1 MKKRLKVPKKI
12 LSFIMVFI
20 TITTTIFT
28 SAVSVYASDLD
39 MSESTGFNYV
49 GISPITN
56 KKINHKIYRMK
67 VDGKT
72 VFCIEPGIVTS
83 SGGGYVSEEYID
95 SKKDILS
102 KIAYYGY
109 TDTNQ
114 SKYDYALTQIM
125 IWEELGDKFISTT
138 LPNYH
143 KRKAEILAKVNR
155 HNILPSWNKQNIEI
169 KSGETIE
176 LEDKNGIIREMQL
189 ESNNTD
195 TDILLEGNTL
205 KITANKNSKSG
216 VISYIK
222 IPKNE
227 VGTSIVYRKSN
238 YQSLAEFHMESS
250 MSANLNINV
259 IKLGNI
265 KVKKIDEDTG
275 KALANAKL
283 RFEYD
288 GKSKEI
294 ITDSNGI
301 ASIEDIPEGTTV
313 TISEV
318 TAPNGYFNKGEIKKV
333 VIEANKT
340 IEVTLGNKEQ
350 LGKVILS
357 KSGKDFGVEMPND
370 SYKLEGA
377 IYGIYN
383 ENDEKITTIT
393 TDEFG
398 KATSE
403 KIKLGKYYA
412 IEEKAPE
419 GYLINKEK
427 IPFELKYAGQT
438 VEVTSTSISHKDTE
452 QKGKAILIKE
462 DEKTGSIPQGSAKLD
477 GAVYELRK
485 SNNDELVETV
495 TIKGGKAKAENLYL
509 GEYYWIEKK
518 APEGYL
524 LDTTKHYFEISY
536 AGENVE
542 TAIKETLVKEKVI
555 TGGFDLIKF
564 GEYDWKEKIKNIF
577 KTKNKEIKPLK
588 DVEFSVFSDT
598 TGKLVKTGYT
608 DEKGYLK
615 FEGLP
620 YDTYTVK
627 ESKTPEGYIAAKDFK
642 VTVKKQNETHH
653 YAIQNKVIEEKLK
666 VVKIDSETKKIIP
679 VKGAE
684 FKIKSLQTG
693 DFITMP
699 KNNEDGKTDTFY
711 TNDEGYLITPEAL
724 SYGEYELIEVK
735 APDGYV
741 LAKDPIQF
749 KVDGSSNGIIEIRFE
764 NTSQKGIVEFTK
776 KGQIPKDI
784 KIEETK
790 YGKLHEIIYEYKPLE
805 NVTYDIIAKEN
816 IITNDGTIRFKKG
829 DVIET
834 LTTDEKGKWK
844 SSELYLGKYQAI
856 EKSAPNGYIISSD
869 PIDFELSYSGQL
881 IELTKTSITANND
894 FQSLLVNIFKN
905 EEKIEGWKENKP
917 VIKDI
922 KGNGKIFGIFTRE
935 EKEISDNIKIPE
947 NSMVGIKD
955 VKDGVAELN
964 IKLPE
969 GKYYL
974 KEIDSGENHIL
985 NEKEYDFEFNST
997 NNDKEVKI
1005 NIYADGI
1012 DFGDKNENVKPILNK
1027 LQLNSFKIKKIN
1039 EKAIQNKRNGFSFE
1053 FTELGKG
1060 AKFILEDKKGDII
1073 QEVTIGKDSIGE
1085 FNNIPVGTFYLKEK
1099 ETSNDKYILSNKV
1112 IRIEST
1118 KEGIKAFDDSN
1129 NLISEKNN
1137 SEDKILLE
1145 IKNELI
1151 KGGAKLIKTDLVT
1164 GEALPNTGIRILNEN
1179 KNILIEGKTD
1189 DKGVFYF
1196 DNLPKGI
1203 YYFQEYEAPNGYQI
1217 DETPMKFEIK
1227 ENGEVVTCKMTN
1239 KKIEKVSIPKTGDD
1253 NSVILYG
1260 IGMLASGILLLKMRR
1275 KKDK

>member
-1 MKKRLKVPKKI
+1 MKKKLKASKRI
-12 LSFIMVFI
+12 LSFIIVFI
-20 TITTTIFT
+20 TIITTILT
-28 SAVSVYASDLD
+28 SSVSVYASELD
-39 MSESTGFNYV
+39 MSEHTGFNYL
-49 GISPITN
+49 GISPITGR
-56 KKINHKIYRMK
+56 KINHNIYRMK
-67 VDGKT
+67 MDNKV
-72 VFCIEPGIVTS
+72 VFCVEPGIKTA
-83 SGGGYVSEEYID
+83 SGGGYISEEYIN

-109 TDTNQ
+109 TDTNK
-114 SKYDYALTQIM
+114 SKYDYALTQII

-143 KRKAEILAKVNR
+143 KRKAEILEKVNK
-155 HNILPSWNKQNIEI
+155 HNILPSWNNEKVAV
-169 KSGETIE
+169 KSEETIE
-176 LEDKNGIIREMQL
+176 LKDKNGIIREMKL
-189 ESNNTD
+189 ESNNTG
-195 TDILLEGNTL
+195 TNIVLEENTL
-205 KITANKNSKSG
+205 KITANEKSTSG
-216 VISYIK
+216 VISYRK
-222 IPKNE
+222 IPENE
-227 VGTSIVYRKSN
+227 VGTSIVYRKPN

-265 KVKKIDEDTG
+265 KVKKVDEDTG
-275 KALANAKL
+275 KALANTKL
-283 RFEYD
+283 KFEYD
-288 GKSKEI
+288 GKCKEI

-301 ASIEDIPEGTTV
+301 ASIEDIPAGTNV

-318 TAPNGYFNKGEIKKV
+318 IAPNGYFNKGEIKKV

-350 LGKVILS
+350 LGNVILS
-357 KSGKDFGVEMPND
+357 KRGKDFEREMPND

-377 IYGIYN
+377 IYSIYN
-383 ENDEKITTIT
+383 ENDQKITTMT
-393 TDEFG
+393 TDKFG

-403 KIKLGKYYA
+403 NIKLGKYYA
-412 IEEKAPE
+412 LEEKAPE
-419 GYLINKEK
+419 GYLISKEK

-462 DEKTGSIPQGSAKLD
+462 DEKNGSIPQGSAKLD

-495 TIKGGKAKAENLYL
+495 TIKGGKAKVENLYL
-509 GEYYWIEKK
+509 GKYYWIEKK

-536 AGENVE
+536 AGENAE

-577 KTKNKEIKPLK
+577 KTKNKEIKSLK

-615 FEGLP
+615 FERLP

-627 ESKTPEGYIAAKDFK
+627 ETKTPEGYIAAKDFK

-679 VKGAE
+679 VKGVE
-684 FKIKSLQTG
+684 FKIKNLQTG

-699 KNNEDGKTDTFY
+699 KNNEDEKTDMFY

-724 SYGEYELIEVK
+724 SYGEYELTEVK
-735 APDGYV
+735 HPDGYV
-741 LAKDPIQF
+741 LAKDPIHF

-776 KGQIPKDI
+776 KGQTPKDI
-784 KIEETK
+784 KIEEMK

-805 NVTYDIIAKEN
+805 NVAYDIIAKEN
-816 IITNDGTIRFKKG
+816 ITTNDGTIHFKKG
-829 DVIET
+829 DVVET

-856 EKSAPNGYIISSD
+856 EKSAPNGYIISSN
-869 PIDFELSYSGQL
+869 PIEFELSYSGQL
-881 IELTKTSITANND
+881 VELTKTSLTANND
-894 FQSLLVNIFKN
+894 LQSLLVNIFKN
-905 EEKIEGWKENKP
+905 EEKIEGWKDNKP

-935 EKEISDNIKIPE
+935 KQVISDNIKIPKD
-947 NSMVGIKD
+947 SMVGIKE

-997 NNDKEVKI
+997 NNEKEIKV
-1005 NIYADGI
+1005 NIYEDGV
-1012 DFGDKNENVKPILNK
+1012 DFGDKNENIKPILNK
-1027 LQLNSFKIKKIN
+1027 LQLNGFKIKKIN
-1039 EKAIQNKRNGFSFE
+1039 EKAIKNKRNEFSFE
-1053 FTELGKG
+1053 FTELGQG

-1073 QEVTIGKDSIGE
+1073 QELTIGKDSIGE

-1118 KEGIKAFDDSN
+1118 KEWVKAFDEDN

-1137 SEDKILLE
+1137 NENKILLE

-1164 GEALPNTGIRILNEN
+1164 GEALPNTGIKILNEN

-1203 YYFQEYEAPNGYQI
+1203 YYFQEYEAPKGYQI

-1239 KKIEKVSIPKTGDD
+1239 KKIEKVSIPKTGDY
-1253 NSVILYG
+1253 NSIILYG
-1260 IGMLASGILLLKMRR
+1260 IVLLASGTLLLKRRR

>member
-1 MKKRLKVPKKI
+1 MNKKLKASKRI

-20 TITTTIFT
+20 TIITTILT
-28 SAVSVYASDLD
+28 SSVSVYASELD
-39 MSESTGFNYV
+39 MSEHTGFNYL
-49 GISPITN
+49 GISPITGR
-56 KKINHKIYRMK
+56 KINHSIYRMK
-67 VDGKT
+67 MDNKV
-72 VFCIEPGIVTS
+72 VFCVEPGIKTA
-83 SGGGYVSEEYID
+83 SGGGYISEEYIN

-114 SKYDYALTQIM
+114 SKYDYALTQTM

-138 LPNYH
+138 LPNYY
-143 KRKAEILAKVNR
+143 KRKTEILEKVNR
-155 HNILPSWNKQNIEI
+155 HNILPSWNKQDIEI

-189 ESNNTD
+189 ESNNTGA
-195 TDILLEGNTL
+195 DILLEENTL
-205 KITANKNSKSG
+205 KITANKNSNSG

-227 VGTSIVYRKSN
+227 VGTSIVYRKPN

-357 KSGKDFGVEMPND
+357 KIGKDFGVEMPND

-393 TDEFG
+393 TDKFG
-398 KATSE
+398 KAISE

-427 IPFELKYAGQT
+427 IEFELKYAGQT

-462 DEKTGSIPQGSAKLD
+462 DEKTVSIPQGSAKLD

-495 TIKGGKAKAENLYL
+495 TIKSGKAKVENLYL

-577 KTKNKEIKPLK
+577 KPKNKEIKPLK
-588 DVEFSVFSDT
+588 NVEFSVFSDT

-615 FEGLP
+615 FEGLS

-627 ESKTPEGYIAAKDFK
+627 ETKTPEGYIAAKDFK

-776 KGQIPKDI
+776 KGQVPKDI

-881 IELTKTSITANND
+881 VELTKTSITANND

-905 EEKIEGWKENKP
+905 EEKIEGWKDNKP

-922 KGNGKIFGIFTRE
+922 KGNGKIFGIFTRK
-935 EKEISDNIKIPE
+935 EKEISNNINIPE

-985 NEKEYDFEFNST
+985 NEKEYDFEFNSN

-1012 DFGDKNENVKPILNK
+1012 DFGDKNENIKPILNK
-1027 LQLNSFKIKKIN
+1027 LQLNSFKIKKI
-1039 EKAIQNKRNGFSFE
+1039 
-1053 FTELGKG
+1053 KG

-1085 FNNIPVGTFYLKEK
+1085 FNNMPVGTFYLKEK

-1164 GEALPNTGIRILNEN
+1164 GEALPNTGIRVLNED

-1189 DKGVFYF
+1189 NKGVFYF

-1203 YYFQEYEAPNGYQI
+1203 YYFQEYEAPKGYQI

-1239 KKIEKVSIPKTGDD
+1239 KKIEKVSIPKTGDE
-1253 NSVILYG
+1253 NTIVLYG
-1260 IGMLASGILLLKMRR
+1260 IVLLASGTLLLKMRR
-1275 KKDK
+1275 KKNK

>member
-1 MKKRLKVPKKI
+1 MKKKFKASKRI

-20 TITTTIFT
+20 TIITTILT
-28 SAVSVYASDLD
+28 SSVSVYASELD
-39 MSESTGFNYV
+39 MSEHTGFNYL
-49 GISPITN
+49 GISPITGR
-56 KKINHKIYRMK
+56 KINHNIYRMK
-67 VDGKT
+67 MDNKV
-72 VFCIEPGIVTS
+72 VFCVEPGIKTA
-83 SGGGYVSEEYID
+83 SGGGYISEEYIN

-109 TDTNQ
+109 TDTNK
-114 SKYDYALTQIM
+114 SKYDYALTQII

-143 KRKAEILAKVNR
+143 KRKAEILEKVNR
-155 HNILPSWNKQNIEI
+155 HNILPSWNNEKVAV

-176 LEDKNGIIREMQL
+176 LQDKNGIVREMKL
-189 ESNNTD
+189 ESNNTG
-195 TDILLEGNTL
+195 TNIVLEENTL
-205 KITANKNSKSG
+205 KITANEKSTSG
-216 VISYIK
+216 VISYRK
-222 IPKNE
+222 IPENE
-227 VGTSIVYRKSN
+227 VGTSIVYRKPN

-250 MSANLNINV
+250 MSVNLNINV

-265 KVKKIDEDTG
+265 KVKKVDEDTG
-275 KALANAKL
+275 KALANTKL
-283 RFEYD
+283 KFEYD
-288 GKSKEI
+288 GKGKEI

-301 ASIEDIPEGTTV
+301 ASIEDIPAGTNV

-350 LGKVILS
+350 LGNVILS
-357 KSGKDFGVEMPND
+357 KRGKDFGTEMPND

-377 IYGIYN
+377 IYSIYN
-383 ENDEKITTIT
+383 ENDQKITTMT
-393 TDEFG
+393 TDKFG

-403 KIKLGKYYA
+403 NIKLGKFYA
-412 IEEKAPE
+412 LEEKAPE
-419 GYLINKEK
+419 GYLISKEK

-438 VEVTSTSISHKDTE
+438 VEVTSTSISQKDTE

-495 TIKGGKAKAENLYL
+495 TIKGGKAKVEDLYL
-509 GEYYWIEKK
+509 GKYYWIEKK

-542 TAIKETLVKEKVI
+542 TSIKETLVKEKVI

-588 DVEFSVFSDT
+588 YVEFSVFSDT
-598 TGKLVKTGYT
+598 TEKLVKTGYT

-615 FEGLP
+615 FGGLP

-627 ESKTPEGYIAAKDFK
+627 ETKTPEGYIAAKDFK

-653 YAIQNKVIEEKLK
+653 YAIQNRVIEEKLK
-666 VVKIDSETKKIIP
+666 VVKIDSGTKKIIP

-699 KNNEDGKTDTFY
+699 KNNEDKKTDMFY

-724 SYGEYELIEVK
+724 SYGEYELTEVK

-741 LAKDPIQF
+741 LAKDPIHF

-776 KGQIPKDI
+776 KGQTPKDI

-790 YGKLHEIIYEYKPLE
+790 YGKLHEIIYEHKTLE
-805 NVTYDIIAKEN
+805 NVAYDIIAKED
-816 IITNDGTIRFKKG
+816 ITTNDGTIHFKKG

-834 LTTDEKGKWK
+834 LTTDEKGQWK

-881 IELTKTSITANND
+881 VELTKTSIVANND

-905 EEKIEGWKENKP
+905 EEKIEGWKDNKP
-917 VIKDI
+917 IIKDV

-935 EKEISDNIKIPE
+935 EQVISDNIKIPE

-955 VKDGVAELN
+955 IKDGVAELN

-985 NEKEYDFEFNST
+985 NDKEYGFEFNST

-1005 NIYADGI
+1005 NIYADGV
-1012 DFGDKNENVKPILNK
+1012 DFGDKNENIKPILNK

-1053 FTELGKG
+1053 FTELGQG
-1060 AKFILEDKKGDII
+1060 AKFILEDKKGNMI

-1099 ETSNDKYILSNKV
+1099 ETSSNKYILSNKV

-1118 KEGIKAFDDSN
+1118 KEGVKAFDKDN

-1137 SEDKILLE
+1137 NEDKILLE

-1164 GEALPNTGIRILNEN
+1164 GEALPNTGIRILDED
-1179 KNILIEGKTD
+1179 KNILIEGRTD

-1196 DNLPKGI
+1196 DKLSKGT
-1203 YYFQEYEAPNGYQI
+1203 YYFQEYEAPKGYQI

-1227 ENGEVVTCKMTN
+1227 ENGEVITCKMTN
-1239 KKIEKVSIPKTGDD
+1239 KKIQEVSIPKTGDY
-1253 NSVILYG
+1253 NSIILYG
-1260 IGMLASGILLLKMRR
+1260 IVLLVSGTLLLKIRR

>member
-1 MKKRLKVPKKI
+1 MKKRLKVSKKI
-12 LSFIMVFI
+12 LSFIMAFI
-20 TITTTIFT
+20 TITTSIFT
-28 SAVSVYASDLD
+28 SAVSVYASELD

-49 GISPITN
+49 GISPITGR
-56 KKINHKIYRMK
+56 KINHNIYRMK
-67 VDGKT
+67 MDNKV
-72 VFCIEPGIVTS
+72 VFCVEPGIKTA
-83 SGGGYVSEEYID
+83 SGGGYISEEYIN

-114 SKYDYALTQIM
+114 SKYDYTLTQIM

-155 HNILPSWNKQNIEI
+155 HNILPSWNKQDITI
-169 KSGETIE
+169 KGGETIE

-189 ESNNTD
+189 ESNNTG
-195 TDILLEGNTL
+195 TDILLEENTL
-205 KITANKNSKSG
+205 KITANKNSNSG

-227 VGTSIVYRKSN
+227 VGTSIVYRKPN
-238 YQSLAEFHMESS
+238 YQSLAEFHMENS

-301 ASIEDIPEGTTV
+301 ANIEDIPEGTTV

-357 KSGKDFGVEMPND
+357 KIGKDFGVEMPND

-393 TDEFG
+393 TDKFG

-427 IPFELKYAGQT
+427 IEFELKYAGQT

-524 LDTTKHYFEISY
+524 LDTIKHYFQISY

-577 KTKNKEIKPLK
+577 KPKNKEIKPLK

-615 FEGLP
+615 FEGLH

-627 ESKTPEGYIAAKDFK
+627 ETKTPEGYIAAKDFK
-642 VTVKKQNETHH
+642 VIVKKQNETHH

-679 VKGAE
+679 VRGAE

-749 KVDGSSNGIIEIRFE
+749 KVDGSSNGIIEIKFE

-776 KGQIPKDI
+776 KGQVPKDI

-834 LTTDEKGKWK
+834 LTTDE
-844 SSELYLGKYQAI
+844 
-856 EKSAPNGYIISSD
+856 NG
-869 PIDFELSYSGQL
+869 
-881 IELTKTSITANND
+881 
-894 FQSLLVNIFKN
+894 
-905 EEKIEGWKENKP
+905 
-917 VIKDI
+917 
-922 KGNGKIFGIFTRE
+922 
-935 EKEISDNIKIPE
+935 
-947 NSMVGIKD
+947 
-955 VKDGVAELN
+955 
-964 IKLPE
+964 
-969 GKYYL
+969 
-974 KEIDSGENHIL
+974 NH
-985 NEKEYDFEFNST
+985 
-997 NNDKEVKI
+997 
-1005 NIYADGI
+1005 
-1012 DFGDKNENVKPILNK
+1012 
-1027 LQLNSFKIKKIN
+1027 
-1039 EKAIQNKRNGFSFE
+1039 QNC
-1053 FTELGKG
+1053 
-1060 AKFILEDKKGDII
+1060 I
-1073 QEVTIGKDSIGE
+1073 
-1085 FNNIPVGTFYLKEK
+1085 
-1099 ETSNDKYILSNKV
+1099 
-1112 IRIEST
+1112 
-1118 KEGIKAFDDSN
+1118 
-1129 NLISEKNN
+1129 
-1137 SEDKILLE
+1137 
-1145 IKNELI
+1145 
-1151 KGGAKLIKTDLVT
+1151 
-1164 GEALPNTGIRILNEN
+1164 
-1179 KNILIEGKTD
+1179 
-1189 DKGVFYF
+1189 
-1196 DNLPKGI
+1196 
-1203 YYFQEYEAPNGYQI
+1203 
-1217 DETPMKFEIK
+1217 
-1227 ENGEVVTCKMTN
+1227 
-1239 KKIEKVSIPKTGDD
+1239 
-1253 NSVILYG
+1253 
-1260 IGMLASGILLLKMRR
+1260 
-1275 KKDK
+1275 

>member
-1 MKKRLKVPKKI
+1 MNKKLKASKRI

-20 TITTTIFT
+20 TIITTILT
-28 SAVSVYASDLD
+28 SSVSVYASELD
-39 MSESTGFNYV
+39 MSEHTGFNYL
-49 GISPITN
+49 GISPITGR
-56 KKINHKIYRMK
+56 KINHNIYRMK
-67 VDGKT
+67 MDNKV
-72 VFCIEPGIVTS
+72 VFCVEPGIKTS
-83 SGGGYVSEEYID
+83 SGGGYISEEYIN

-109 TDTNQ
+109 TYTNK
-114 SKYDYALTQIM
+114 SKYDYALTQII

-143 KRKAEILAKVNR
+143 KRKAEILEKVNK
-155 HNILPSWNKQNIEI
+155 HNILPSWNNEKVAV

-176 LEDKNGIIREMQL
+176 LKDKNGIIREMKL
-189 ESNNTD
+189 ESNNTG
-195 TDILLEGNTL
+195 TNIVLEENTL
-205 KITANKNSKSG
+205 KITANEKSTSG
-216 VISYIK
+216 VISYRK
-222 IPKNE
+222 IPENE
-227 VGTSIVYRKSN
+227 VGTSIVYRKPN

-265 KVKKIDEDTG
+265 KAKKVDEDTG
-275 KALANAKL
+275 KALANTKFK
-283 RFEYD
+283 FEYD
-288 GKSKEI
+288 GKGKEI

-301 ASIEDIPEGTTV
+301 ASIEDIPAGTNV

-350 LGKVILS
+350 LGNVILS
-357 KSGKDFGVEMPND
+357 KRGKDFGTEMPND

-377 IYGIYN
+377 IYSIYN
-383 ENDEKITTIT
+383 ENDQKITTIT
-393 TDEFG
+393 TDKFG

-403 KIKLGKYYA
+403 NIKLGEYYA
-412 IEEKAPE
+412 LEEKAPE
-419 GYLINKEK
+419 GYLISKEK

-462 DEKTGSIPQGSAKLD
+462 DEKTGSIPQGRAKLD

-485 SNNDELVETV
+485 PNNDELVETV
-495 TIKGGKAKAENLYL
+495 TIKGGKAKVENLYL
-509 GEYYWIEKK
+509 GKYYWIEKK

-524 LDTTKHYFEISY
+524 LDTIKHYFEISY

-577 KTKNKEIKPLK
+577 NSKNKEIKPLK

-608 DEKGYLK
+608 NEKGYLK

-627 ESKTPEGYIAAKDFK
+627 ETKTPEGYIAAKDFK
-642 VTVKKQNETHH
+642 VIVKKKNETHH

-666 VVKIDSETKKIIP
+666 VVKIDSVTKKIIP

-699 KNNEDGKTDTFY
+699 KNNEDKKTDMFY

-724 SYGEYELIEVK
+724 SYGEYELTEVK

-741 LAKDPIQF
+741 LAKDPIHF

-776 KGQIPKDI
+776 KGQTPKDI

-790 YGKLHEIIYEYKPLE
+790 YGKLHEIIYEYKTLE
-805 NVTYDIIAKEN
+805 NVTYDIIAKED
-816 IITNDGTIRFKKG
+816 IITNDGTIHFKKG
-829 DVIET
+829 DVVET

-856 EKSAPNGYIISSD
+856 EKSAPNGYIISSN
-869 PIDFELSYSGQL
+869 PIEFELSYSGQL
-881 IELTKTSITANND
+881 VELTKTSLTANND
-894 FQSLLVNIFKN
+894 FQSLLVKIFKN
-905 EEKIEGWKENKP
+905 EEKIEGWKDNKP
-917 VIKDI
+917 IIKDI

-935 EKEISDNIKIPE
+935 EKEIFNNIKIPE

-997 NNDKEVKI
+997 NNEKEIKV
-1005 NIYADGI
+1005 NIYEDGV
-1012 DFGDKNENVKPILNK
+1012 DFGDKNENIKPILNK

-1039 EKAIQNKRNGFSFE
+1039 EKAIKNKRNGFSFE

-1099 ETSNDKYILSNKV
+1099 ETSSDKYILSNKV

-1118 KEGIKAFDDSN
+1118 KEGVKAFDEDN

-1137 SEDKILLE
+1137 NEDKILLE
-1145 IKNELI
+1145 IKNDLI

-1164 GEALPNTGIRILNEN
+1164 GEALPNTGIRILNED

-1203 YYFQEYEAPNGYQI
+1203 YYFQEYEAPKGYQI

-1227 ENGEVVTCKMTN
+1227 ENGEVVTCKMIN

-1253 NSVILYG
+1253 NSIILYG
-1260 IGMLASGILLLKMRR
+1260 IGMLASGTLLLKMKR

>member
-1 MKKRLKVPKKI
+1 MKKKLKASKRI
-12 LSFIMVFI
+12 LSFIIVFI
-20 TITTTIFT
+20 TIITTILT
-28 SAVSVYASDLD
+28 SSVSVYASELD
-39 MSESTGFNYV
+39 MSEHTGFNYL
-49 GISPITN
+49 GISPITGR
-56 KKINHKIYRMK
+56 KINHNIYRMK
-67 VDGKT
+67 MDNKV
-72 VFCIEPGIVTS
+72 VFCVEPGIKTA
-83 SGGGYVSEEYID
+83 SGGGYISEEYIN

-109 TDTNQ
+109 TDTNK
-114 SKYDYALTQIM
+114 SKYDYALTQII

-143 KRKAEILAKVNR
+143 KRKAEILEKVNK
-155 HNILPSWNKQNIEI
+155 HNILPSWNNEKVAV
-169 KSGETIE
+169 KSEETIE
-176 LEDKNGIIREMQL
+176 LKDKNGIIREMKL
-189 ESNNTD
+189 ESNNTG
-195 TDILLEGNTL
+195 TNIVLEENTL
-205 KITANKNSKSG
+205 KITANEKSTSG
-216 VISYIK
+216 VISYRK
-222 IPKNE
+222 IPENE
-227 VGTSIVYRKSN
+227 VGTSIVYRKPN

-259 IKLGNI
+259 INLGNI

-283 RFEYD
+283 KFEYD
-288 GKSKEI
+288 GKSKDI

-301 ASIEDIPEGTTV
+301 ASIEDITEGTTV

-318 TAPNGYFNKGEIKKV
+318 IAPNGYFNKGEIKKV

-350 LGKVILS
+350 LGNVILS
-357 KSGKDFGVEMPND
+357 KRGKDFGTEMPND

-377 IYGIYN
+377 IYSIYN
-383 ENDEKITTIT
+383 ENDQKITTIT
-393 TDEFG
+393 TDKFG

-403 KIKLGKYYA
+403 NIKLGKYYA
-412 IEEKAPE
+412 LEEKAPE
-419 GYLINKEK
+419 GYLISKEK

-462 DEKTGSIPQGSAKLD
+462 DEKTGSIPQGRAKLD

-485 SNNDELVETV
+485 PNNDELVETV
-495 TIKGGKAKAENLYL
+495 TIKGGKAKVENLYL
-509 GEYYWIEKK
+509 GKYYWIEKK

-542 TAIKETLVKEKVI
+542 TSIKETLVKEKVI

-577 KTKNKEIKPLK
+577 KIKNKEIKSLK

-598 TGKLVKTGYT
+598 TGRLVKIGHT

-615 FEGLP
+615 FERLP

-627 ESKTPEGYIAAKDFK
+627 ETKTPEGYIAAKDFK

-653 YAIQNKVIEEKLK
+653 YAIQNRVIEEKLK
-666 VVKIDSETKKIIP
+666 VVKIDSGTKKIIP

-699 KNNEDGKTDTFY
+699 KNNEDEKTDMFY
-711 TNDEGYLITPEAL
+711 TNDEGYLITPEAF
-724 SYGEYELIEVK
+724 SYGEYELTEVK

-741 LAKDPIQF
+741 LAKDPIHF

-776 KGQIPKDI
+776 KGQTPKDI

-790 YGKLHEIIYEYKPLE
+790 YGKLHEIIYEYKTLE
-805 NVTYDIIAKEN
+805 NVAYDIIAKED
-816 IITNDGTIRFKKG
+816 ITTNDGTIHFKKG

-856 EKSAPNGYIISSD
+856 EKSAPNGYIISSN
-869 PIDFELSYSGQL
+869 PIEFELSYSGQL
-881 IELTKTSITANND
+881 VELTKTSLTANND
-894 FQSLLVNIFKN
+894 FQSLLVKIFKN
-905 EEKIEGWKENKP
+905 EEKIEGWKDNKP
-917 VIKDI
+917 IIKDI

-935 EKEISDNIKIPE
+935 EQVISNNIKIPE
-947 NSMVGIKD
+947 NSMVGVKET
-955 VKDGVAELN
+955 KDGVAELN

-997 NNDKEVKI
+997 NNEKEVKV
-1005 NIYADGI
+1005 NIYEDGV
-1012 DFGDKNENVKPILNK
+1012 DFGYKNENIKPMLNK

-1039 EKAIQNKRNGFSFE
+1039 EKAIKNKRNGFSFE
-1053 FTELGKG
+1053 FTELGQG

-1073 QEVTIGKDSIGE
+1073 QELTIGKDSIGK

-1118 KEGIKAFDDSN
+1118 KEGVKAFDEDN

-1137 SEDKILLE
+1137 NENKILLE

-1151 KGGAKLIKTDLVT
+1151 KGGAKLIKNDLVT
-1164 GEALPNTGIRILNEN
+1164 GEVLPNTGIRILDED

-1189 DKGVFYF
+1189 DKGIYYF

-1203 YYFQEYEAPNGYQI
+1203 YYFQEYEAPKGYQI
-1217 DETPMKFEIK
+1217 DETPIKFEIK
-1227 ENGEVVTCKMTN
+1227 EDGEVITCKMTN
-1239 KKIEKVSIPKTGDD
+1239 KKIQEVSIPKTGDY
-1253 NSVILYG
+1253 NSIILYG
-1260 IGMLASGILLLKMRR
+1260 IVLLASGTLLLKIRR

>member
-1 MKKRLKVPKKI
+1 MKKKFKASKRI

-20 TITTTIFT
+20 TIITTILT
-28 SAVSVYASDLD
+28 SSVSVYASELD
-39 MSESTGFNYV
+39 MSEHTGFNYL
-49 GISPITN
+49 GISPITGR
-56 KKINHKIYRMK
+56 KINHNIYRMK
-67 VDGKT
+67 MDNKV
-72 VFCIEPGIVTS
+72 VFCVEPGIKTA
-83 SGGGYVSEEYID
+83 SGGGYISEEYIN

-109 TDTNQ
+109 TDTNK
-114 SKYDYALTQIM
+114 SKYDYALTQII

-143 KRKAEILAKVNR
+143 KRKAEILR
-155 HNILPSWNKQNIEI
+155 HNILPSWNNEKVAV

-176 LEDKNGIIREMQL
+176 LQDKNGIVREMKL
-189 ESNNTD
+189 ESNNTG
-195 TDILLEGNTL
+195 TNIVLEENTL
-205 KITANKNSKSG
+205 KITANEKSTSG
-216 VISYIK
+216 VISYRK
-222 IPKNE
+222 IPENE
-227 VGTSIVYRKSN
+227 VGTSIVYRKPN

-250 MSANLNINV
+250 MSVNLNINV

-265 KVKKIDEDTG
+265 KVKKVDEDTG
-275 KALANAKL
+275 KALANTKL
-283 RFEYD
+283 KFEYD
-288 GKSKEI
+288 GKGKEI

-301 ASIEDIPEGTTV
+301 ASIEDIPAGTNV

-350 LGKVILS
+350 LGNVILS
-357 KSGKDFGVEMPND
+357 KRGKDFGTEMPND

-377 IYGIYN
+377 IYSIYN
-383 ENDEKITTIT
+383 ENDQKITTMT
-393 TDEFG
+393 TDKFG

-403 KIKLGKYYA
+403 NIKLGKFYA
-412 IEEKAPE
+412 LEEKAPE
-419 GYLINKEK
+419 GYLISKEK

-438 VEVTSTSISHKDTE
+438 VEVTSTSISQKDTE

-495 TIKGGKAKAENLYL
+495 TIKGGKAKVEDLYL
-509 GEYYWIEKK
+509 GKYYWIEKK

-542 TAIKETLVKEKVI
+542 TSIKETLVKEKVI

-588 DVEFSVFSDT
+588 YVEFSVFSDT
-598 TGKLVKTGYT
+598 TEKLVKTGYT

-615 FEGLP
+615 FGGLP

-627 ESKTPEGYIAAKDFK
+627 ETKTPEGYIAAKDFK

-653 YAIQNKVIEEKLK
+653 YAIQNRVIEEKLK
-666 VVKIDSETKKIIP
+666 VVKIDSGTKKIIP

-699 KNNEDGKTDTFY
+699 KNNEDKKTDMFY

-724 SYGEYELIEVK
+724 SYGEYELTEVK

-741 LAKDPIQF
+741 LAKDPIHF

-776 KGQIPKDI
+776 KGQTPKDI

-790 YGKLHEIIYEYKPLE
+790 YGKLHEIIYEHKTLE
-805 NVTYDIIAKEN
+805 NVAYDIIAKED
-816 IITNDGTIRFKKG
+816 ITTNDGTIHFKKG

-834 LTTDEKGKWK
+834 LTTDEKGQWK

-881 IELTKTSITANND
+881 VELTKTSIVANND

-905 EEKIEGWKENKP
+905 EEKIEGWKDNKP
-917 VIKDI
+917 IIKDV

-935 EKEISDNIKIPE
+935 EQVISDNIKIPE

-955 VKDGVAELN
+955 IKDGVAELN

-985 NEKEYDFEFNST
+985 NDKEYGFEFNST

-1005 NIYADGI
+1005 NIYADGV
-1012 DFGDKNENVKPILNK
+1012 DFGDKNENIKPILNK

-1053 FTELGKG
+1053 FTELGQG
-1060 AKFILEDKKGDII
+1060 AKFILEDKKGNMI

-1099 ETSNDKYILSNKV
+1099 ETSSNKYILSNKV

-1118 KEGIKAFDDSN
+1118 KEGVKAFDKDN

-1137 SEDKILLE
+1137 NEDKILLE

-1164 GEALPNTGIRILNEN
+1164 GEALPNTGIRILDED
-1179 KNILIEGKTD
+1179 KNILIEGRTD

-1196 DNLPKGI
+1196 DKLSKGT
-1203 YYFQEYEAPNGYQI
+1203 YYFQEYEAPKGYQI

-1227 ENGEVVTCKMTN
+1227 ENGEVITCKMTN
-1239 KKIEKVSIPKTGDD
+1239 KKIQEVSIPKTGDY
-1253 NSVILYG
+1253 NSIILYG
-1260 IGMLASGILLLKMRR
+1260 IVLLVSGTLLLKIRR

>member
-1 MKKRLKVPKKI
+1 MNKKLKASKRI

-20 TITTTIFT
+20 TIITTILT
-28 SAVSVYASDLD
+28 SSVSVYASELD

-72 VFCIEPGIVTS
+72 VFCIEPGIATS

-109 TDTNQ
+109 TDTSQ
-114 SKYDYALTQIM
+114 SKYDYALTQII

-155 HNILPSWNKQNIEI
+155 HNILPSWNKQDIEI

-189 ESNNTD
+189 ESNNTG
-195 TDILLEGNTL
+195 TNILLEENIL
-205 KITANKNSKSG
+205 KITANKNSNSG

-222 IPKNE
+222 ILKNE
-227 VGTSIVYRKSN
+227 VGTSIVYRKPN

-357 KSGKDFGVEMPND
+357 KIGKDFGVEMPND

-393 TDEFG
+393 TDKFG

-412 IEEKAPE
+412 FEEKAPE

-427 IPFELKYAGQT
+427 ILFELKYAGQT
-438 VEVTSTSISHKDTE
+438 VEVTSTAISHKDTE

-462 DEKTGSIPQGSAKLD
+462 DEKTGLIPQGSAKLD

-485 SNNDELVETV
+485 ANNDELVETV

-524 LDTTKHYFEISY
+524 VDTTKHYFKISY

-542 TAIKETLVKEKVI
+542 TAIKETLVKERVI

-564 GEYDWKEKIKNIF
+564 GEYDWKE
-577 KTKNKEIKPLK
+577 
-588 DVEFSVFSDT
+588 
-598 TGKLVKTGYT
+598 
-608 DEKGYLK
+608 
-615 FEGLP
+615 
-620 YDTYTVK
+620 
-627 ESKTPEGYIAAKDFK
+627 
-642 VTVKKQNETHH
+642 
-653 YAIQNKVIEEKLK
+653 
-666 VVKIDSETKKIIP
+666 
-679 VKGAE
+679 
-684 FKIKSLQTG
+684 
-693 DFITMP
+693 
-699 KNNEDGKTDTFY
+699 
-711 TNDEGYLITPEAL
+711 
-724 SYGEYELIEVK
+724 
-735 APDGYV
+735 
-741 LAKDPIQF
+741 
-749 KVDGSSNGIIEIRFE
+749 R
-764 NTSQKGIVEFTK
+764 
-776 KGQIPKDI
+776 I
-784 KIEETK
+784 KI
-790 YGKLHEIIYEYKPLE
+790 
-805 NVTYDIIAKEN
+805 
-816 IITNDGTIRFKKG
+816 F
-829 DVIET
+829 
-834 LTTDEKGKWK
+834 
-844 SSELYLGKYQAI
+844 
-856 EKSAPNGYIISSD
+856 
-869 PIDFELSYSGQL
+869 
-881 IELTKTSITANND
+881 
-894 FQSLLVNIFKN
+894 
-905 EEKIEGWKENKP
+905 
-917 VIKDI
+917 
-922 KGNGKIFGIFTRE
+922 
-935 EKEISDNIKIPE
+935 
-947 NSMVGIKD
+947 
-955 VKDGVAELN
+955 
-964 IKLPE
+964 
-969 GKYYL
+969 
-974 KEIDSGENHIL
+974 
-985 NEKEYDFEFNST
+985 
-997 NNDKEVKI
+997 
-1005 NIYADGI
+1005 
-1012 DFGDKNENVKPILNK
+1012 
-1027 LQLNSFKIKKIN
+1027 
-1039 EKAIQNKRNGFSFE
+1039 
-1053 FTELGKG
+1053 
-1060 AKFILEDKKGDII
+1060 
-1073 QEVTIGKDSIGE
+1073 
-1085 FNNIPVGTFYLKEK
+1085 
-1099 ETSNDKYILSNKV
+1099 
-1112 IRIEST
+1112 
-1118 KEGIKAFDDSN
+1118 
-1129 NLISEKNN
+1129 
-1137 SEDKILLE
+1137 
-1145 IKNELI
+1145 
-1151 KGGAKLIKTDLVT
+1151 
-1164 GEALPNTGIRILNEN
+1164 
-1179 KNILIEGKTD
+1179 
-1189 DKGVFYF
+1189 
-1196 DNLPKGI
+1196 
-1203 YYFQEYEAPNGYQI
+1203 
-1217 DETPMKFEIK
+1217 
-1227 ENGEVVTCKMTN
+1227 
-1239 KKIEKVSIPKTGDD
+1239 
-1253 NSVILYG
+1253 
-1260 IGMLASGILLLKMRR
+1260 
-1275 KKDK
+1275 

>member
-1 MKKRLKVPKKI
+1 MKKKLKESKRI

-20 TITTTIFT
+20 TIITTILT
-28 SAVSVYASDLD
+28 SSVSVYASELD
-39 MSESTGFNYV
+39 MSEQTGFNYL
-49 GISPITN
+49 GISPITGR
-56 KKINHKIYRMK
+56 KINHNIYRMK
-67 VDGKT
+67 MDNRV
-72 VFCIEPGIVTS
+72 VFCIEPGIKTS
-83 SGGGYVSEEYID
+83 SGGGYISEEYINL
-95 SKKDILS
+95 KKDILS

-109 TDTNQ
+109 TDTNK
-114 SKYDYALTQIM
+114 SKYDYALTQII

-143 KRKAEILAKVNR
+143 KRKAEILEKVNR
-155 HNILPSWNKQNIEI
+155 HNILPSWNNEKVAV

-176 LEDKNGIIREMQL
+176 LQDKNGIVREMKL
-189 ESNNTD
+189 ESNNTG
-195 TDILLEGNTL
+195 TNIVLEENNL
-205 KITANKNSKSG
+205 KITANEKSTSG
-216 VISYIK
+216 VISYRK
-222 IPKNE
+222 IPENE
-227 VGTSIVYRKSN
+227 VGTSIVYRKPN

-265 KVKKIDEDTG
+265 KVKKVDEDTG

-301 ASIEDIPEGTTV
+301 ASIEDIPEGTNV

-357 KSGKDFGVEMPND
+357 KIGKDFGAEMPND
-370 SYKLEGA
+370 SYKLEEA

-393 TDEFG
+393 TDKFG

-412 IEEKAPE
+412 LEEKAPE

-427 IPFELKYAGQT
+427 IEFELKYAGQT

-462 DEKTGSIPQGSAKLD
+462 DEKNGSIPQGSAKLD

-495 TIKGGKAKAENLYL
+495 TIKGGKAKVENLYL
-509 GEYYWIEKK
+509 GGYYWIEKK

-524 LDTTKHYFEISY
+524 LDTTKHYFEINY

-542 TAIKETLVKEKVI
+542 TSIKETLVKEKVI

-588 DVEFSVFSDT
+588 YVEFSVFSDT

-615 FEGLP
+615 FGGLP

-627 ESKTPEGYIAAKDFK
+627 ETKTPEGYIAAKDFK

-653 YAIQNKVIEEKLK
+653 YAIQNRVIEEKLK
-666 VVKIDSETKKIIP
+666 VVKIDSVTKKIIP

-693 DFITMP
+693 DFITMH
-699 KNNEDGKTDTFY
+699 KNNEDEKTDMLY

-724 SYGEYELIEVK
+724 SYGEYELTEVK

-741 LAKDPIQF
+741 LAKDPIHF

-776 KGQIPKDI
+776 KGQTPKDI

-790 YGKLHEIIYEYKPLE
+790 YGKLHEIIYEYKTLE
-805 NVTYDIIAKEN
+805 NVTYDIIAKED
-816 IITNDGTIRFKKG
+816 IITNDGTIHFKKG
-829 DVIET
+829 DVVET
-834 LTTDEKGKWK
+834 LTTDGKGKWK

-881 IELTKTSITANND
+881 VELTKTSITANND

-905 EEKIEGWKENKP
+905 EEKIEGWKDNKP
-917 VIKDI
+917 IIKDV

-935 EKEISDNIKIPE
+935 EQVISDNIKIPE
-947 NSMVGIKD
+947 NSMVGIKEI
-955 VKDGVAELN
+955 KDGVAKLN

-985 NEKEYDFEFNST
+985 NEKEYDFEFNSN

-1005 NIYADGI
+1005 NFYEDGV
-1012 DFGDKNENVKPILNK
+1012 DFGDKNENIKPILNK

-1039 EKAIQNKRNGFSFE
+1039 EKAIKNKRNGFSFE

-1073 QEVTIGKDSIGE
+1073 QELTIGKDSIGE

-1118 KEGIKAFDDSN
+1118 KEGIKAFDEDN

-1137 SEDKILLE
+1137 NKDKILFE

-1164 GEALPNTGIRILNEN
+1164 GEALPNTGIKILNEN

-1203 YYFQEYEAPNGYQI
+1203 YYFQEYEAPKGYQI

-1239 KKIEKVSIPKTGDD
+1239 KKIEKVSIPKTGDY
-1253 NSVILYG
+1253 NSIILYG
-1260 IGMLASGILLLKMRR
+1260 IVLLASGILLLKMRH